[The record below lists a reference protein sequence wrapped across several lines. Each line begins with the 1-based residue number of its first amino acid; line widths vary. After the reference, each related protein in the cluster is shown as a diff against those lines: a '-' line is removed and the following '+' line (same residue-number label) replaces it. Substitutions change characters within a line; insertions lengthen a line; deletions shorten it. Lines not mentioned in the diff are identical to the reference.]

1 MSLSKMSLSKIR
13 KWLVEKSSDLHVH
26 NVRLR
31 EIFWP
36 VENLCVPNYKL
47 PD

>member
-13 KWLVEKSSDLHVH
+13 KWLVEKSSDLHMN

-36 VENLCVPNYKL
+36 VENLCVLNYKL